1 MTKLTASDNTENS
14 NNEKSGSAGGL
25 KTGLKNG
32 LYFVLFLIGIQLLTA
47 ITGGAV
53 TALGIEP
60 RTING
65 LFGIL
70 LAPFIHSSWGHLFSN
85 LPPLL
90 ILSVLLMLPS
100 FKHYVKASVFII
112 IVGGLLVWLF
122 GRNAVH
128 VGASGWI
135 FGLWALLIYQ
145 GIFRRK
151 PLDILIGIAVLFY
164 YGGMITGLFPGEQ
177 YVSVESHISGAVAGI
192 LFGWIQYRK
201 RKPAVKAST
210 EQSGK

>member
-1 MTKLTASDNTENS
+1 MTKNTLNNTEQS
-14 NNEKSGSAGGL
+14 AQSGIKIYL
-25 KTGLKNG
+25 RNG
-32 LYFVLFLIGIQLLTA
+32 LYFVLFLMAVQLLTTL
-47 ITGGAV
+47 TGGGL

-60 RTING
+60 RTVNG
-65 LFGIL
+65 LFGIF

-90 ILSVLLMLPS
+90 IFSVLLMIPS
-100 FKHYVKASVFII
+100 VKHYIKASLFII

-122 GRNAVH
+122 GRTAVH

-151 PLDILIGIAVLFY
+151 PLDIIIGIVVLIY
-164 YGGMITGLFPGEQ
+164 YGGMISGLFPGQ
-177 YVSVESHISGAVAGI
+177 QFVSVESHLSGAAAGV
-192 LFGWIQYRK
+192 LFGWLQYRK
-201 RKPAVKAST
+201 QKQNNKPV
-210 EQSGK
+210 

>member
-1 MTKLTASDNTENS
+1 MTKNTLNNTEQS
-14 NNEKSGSAGGL
+14 AQSGIKIYL
-25 KTGLKNG
+25 RNG
-32 LYFVLFLIGIQLLTA
+32 LYFVLFLMAVQLLTTL
-47 ITGGAV
+47 TGGGL

-60 RTING
+60 RTVNG
-65 LFGIL
+65 LFGIF

-90 ILSVLLMLPS
+90 ILSVLLMIPS
-100 FKHYVKASVFII
+100 VKHYIKASLFII

-122 GRNAVH
+122 GRTAVY

-151 PLDILIGIAVLFY
+151 PLDIIIGIVVLIY
-164 YGGMITGLFPGEQ
+164 YGGMISGLFPGQ
-177 YVSVESHISGAVAGI
+177 QFVSVESHLSGAAAGV
-192 LFGWIQYRK
+192 LFGWLQYRK
-201 RKPAVKAST
+201 QKQNNKPV
-210 EQSGK
+210 

>member
-1 MTKLTASDNTENS
+1 MTKNTLNNTEQS
-14 NNEKSGSAGGL
+14 AQSGIKIYL
-25 KTGLKNG
+25 RNG
-32 LYFVLFLIGIQLLTA
+32 LYFVLFLMVVQLLTTL
-47 ITGGAV
+47 TGGGL

-60 RTING
+60 RTVNG
-65 LFGIL
+65 LFGIF

-90 ILSVLLMLPS
+90 ILSVLLMIPS
-100 FKHYVKASVFII
+100 VKHYIKASLFII

-122 GRNAVH
+122 GRTAVH

-151 PLDILIGIAVLFY
+151 PLDIIIGIVVLIY
-164 YGGMITGLFPGEQ
+164 YGGMISGLFPGQ
-177 YVSVESHISGAVAGI
+177 QFVSVESHLSGAAAGV
-192 LFGWIQYRK
+192 LFGWLQYRK
-201 RKPAVKAST
+201 RKQNNNPA
-210 EQSGK
+210 

>member
-1 MTKLTASDNTENS
+1 MTKNTLNNTEQS
-14 NNEKSGSAGGL
+14 AQSGIKIYL
-25 KTGLKNG
+25 RNG
-32 LYFVLFLIGIQLLTA
+32 LYFVLFLMAVQLLTTL
-47 ITGGAV
+47 TGGGL

-60 RTING
+60 RTVNG
-65 LFGIL
+65 LFGIF

-90 ILSVLLMLPS
+90 ILSVLLMIPTV
-100 FKHYVKASVFII
+100 KHYIKASLFII

-122 GRNAVH
+122 GRTAVH

-151 PLDILIGIAVLFY
+151 PLDIIIGIVVLIY
-164 YGGMITGLFPGEQ
+164 YGGMISGLFPGQ
-177 YVSVESHISGAVAGI
+177 QFVSVESHLSGAAAGV
-192 LFGWIQYRK
+192 LFGWLQYRK
-201 RKPAVKAST
+201 QKQNNKPV
-210 EQSGK
+210 

>member
-1 MTKLTASDNTENS
+1 MTKNTLNNTEQS
-14 NNEKSGSAGGL
+14 AQSGIKIYL
-25 KTGLKNG
+25 RNG
-32 LYFVLFLIGIQLLTA
+32 LYFVLFLMAVQLLTTLTTL
-47 ITGGAV
+47 TGGGL

-60 RTING
+60 RTVNG
-65 LFGIL
+65 LFGIF

-90 ILSVLLMLPS
+90 ILSVLLMIPS
-100 FKHYVKASVFII
+100 VKHYIKASLFII

-122 GRNAVH
+122 GRTAVH

-151 PLDILIGIAVLFY
+151 PLDIIIGIVVLIY
-164 YGGMITGLFPGEQ
+164 YGGMISGLFPGQ
-177 YVSVESHISGAVAGI
+177 QFVSVESHLSGAAAGV
-192 LFGWIQYRK
+192 LFGWLQYRK
-201 RKPAVKAST
+201 QKQNNKPV
-210 EQSGK
+210 

>member
-1 MTKLTASDNTENS
+1 MTKNTLNNTEQS
-14 NNEKSGSAGGL
+14 AQSGIKIYL
-25 KTGLKNG
+25 RNG
-32 LYFVLFLIGIQLLTA
+32 LYFVLFLMAVQLLTTL
-47 ITGGAV
+47 TGGGL

-60 RTING
+60 RTVNG
-65 LFGIL
+65 LFGIF

-90 ILSVLLMLPS
+90 ILSVLLMIPS
-100 FKHYVKASVFII
+100 GKHYIKASLFII

-122 GRNAVH
+122 GRTAVH

-151 PLDILIGIAVLFY
+151 PLDIIIGIVVLIY
-164 YGGMITGLFPGEQ
+164 YGGMISGLFPGQ
-177 YVSVESHISGAVAGI
+177 QFVSVESHLSGAAAGV
-192 LFGWIQYRK
+192 LFGWLQYRK
-201 RKPAVKAST
+201 QKQNNKPV
-210 EQSGK
+210 

>member
-1 MTKLTASDNTENS
+1 MTKSTVSSNTENS
-14 NNEKSGSAGGL
+14 NDEKSGTGGGL
-25 KTGLKNG
+25 KTG
-32 LYFVLFLIGIQLLTA
+32 LYFVLFLIAIQLLTA

-90 ILSVLLMLPS
+90 ILSILLMLPS
-100 FKHYVKASVFII
+100 FKHYVKASLFII

-164 YGGMITGLFPGEQ
+164 YGGMITGLLPGEQ

-201 RKPAVKAST
+201 RKPAVKTTT
-210 EQSGK
+210 EQK